1 MDIPMHPRPVG
12 NHSDPR
18 LTATGMDPDEPEDST
33 PIEFA
38 APAQTYEHQQG
49 PPVQMEYYAPP
60 QPQQQWPQPQ
70 QQMNNPFEMFGTS
83 NPWLIIAVIFV
94 GGFFLGKSMQTI
106 VVKSA

>member
-12 NHSDPR
+12 THDDPR
-18 LTATGMDPDEPEDST
+18 LTSQLEEDST
-33 PIEFA
+33 PIEEAQHFEQ
-38 APAQTYEHQQG
+38 PA
-49 PPVQMEYYAPP
+49 QMEYYAPHP
-60 QPQQQWPQPQ
+60 PPQQWHPQPQ

-106 VVKSA
+106 VVKSG